1 MQSRKVQNTIKNT
14 GLSFDALLDKALD
27 KARKVIPD
35 DWGII
40 LNYID
45 SQATITPKVLN
56 LTIDEAAKE
65 AYGVAKVSK
74 IVYRLTNSKEE

>member
-1 MQSRKVQNTIKNT
+1 MQGKVQKFIKSGSNQ
-14 GLSFDALLDKALD
+14 FDASLDRAIEKVKTTYPSEWQLILD
-27 KARKVIPD
+27 
-35 DWGII
+35 
-40 LNYID
+40 YID